1 MNREQHD
8 GTGKRRGVRLSQ
20 LNIMMICIGLVLA
33 TLMIVSMYSTTDSVK
48 QIVGFTNNYLV
59 SQQTGGML
67 RDFTDN
73 LSEQAMAF
81 VQNGEI
87 GPAKAYEAQLKV
99 INEQLELYSR
109 RDSDSAAAPRSS
121 TRRWKRSAAGSRR
134 NGSPCGW
141 RRSRC
146 RNRCLRRCRIS

>member
-8 GTGKRRGVRLSQ
+8 GSGKRRGVRLNH
-20 LNIMMICIGLVLA
+20 LNIVMICIGLVLA

-67 RDFTDN
+67 RDFAGR

-81 VQNGEI
+81 VQSGEI

-99 INEQLELYSR
+99 INEQLELHSAETAI
-109 RDSDSAAAPRSS
+109 SAAAAMIRAP
-121 TRRWKRSAAGSRR
+121 TK
-134 NGSPCGW
+134 
-141 RRSRC
+141 
-146 RNRCLRRCRIS
+146 

>member
-8 GTGKRRGVRLSQ
+8 GTGKRQGVRLSH

-48 QIVGFTNNYLV
+48 QIVGFTDNYLV

-99 INEQLELYSR
+99 INEQLELHSAETAI
-109 RDSDSAAAPRSS
+109 SAAAATEFDMALEAFRGRLQ
-121 TRRWKRSAAGSRR
+121 TERIAMRMAAESMPKPMFEALPD
-134 NGSPCGW
+134 S
-141 RRSRC
+141 
-146 RNRCLRRCRIS
+146 